1 MSPKDHSPSCMN
13 SQNDRENLPHLLSTT
28 QTHLLGLLQNAR
40 NRDILPSPSSLSRGV
55 QSLPVHLP
63 PHGRG
68 LSQTVD
74 HLLQDIAP
82 AISSSSLSS
91 RYFGF
96 VTGGTAPA
104 ARLADYLVTTLDEC
118 LAVRIPADTI
128 ATDVENRAL
137 VMLAEL
143 LHLDQK
149 NADGSPIWTGYFTP
163 GSSTSNLYGIA
174 CGREYVLQIRGAP
187 SPGAVGI
194 QAACEAAGV
203 RRVQILCS
211 MGHPSIIKAASLIG
225 LGRAAVKQM
234 GRPSCPWHLDL
245 ERVEQELQRV
255 EAASIVSVSLGEV
268 NSGKLGITAAELR
281 RLRELCDRH
290 RAWLHID
297 AAFGVFIN
305 ALPDS
310 PEFAS
315 LKSIVK
321 HIHIADSITGDGH
334 KLLNVPFDCGFFYL
348 RDPTR
353 LKDIFSIPKTD
364 FSEFAIPPVYFSRP
378 VPAPGGPAN
387 PTDVGIQ
394 NARRF
399 RALPVY
405 ANLMAY
411 GRAGYEDMLVRQTRL
426 ARGIASYV
434 WDHPAY
440 ELLPRL
446 PEAHKAAALESIF
459 ILILFRA
466 VDPALNESLLVR
478 INETGKMYAQGIVW
492 EGKRAV
498 RCAIANWAVEVDED
512 LGIVTEVLRS
522 VAAQW
527 DAGVKA
533 RL

>member
-1 MSPKDHSPSCMN
+1 MSPKDQPHCMN
-13 SQNDRENLPHLLSTT
+13 SQSDLDNLPHVLSTV
-28 QTHLLGLLQNAR
+28 QNYLLNLLQNSR
-40 NRDILPSPSSLSRGV
+40 TRDILPSPTTLAHGM
-55 QSLPVHLP
+55 QSLPSHLP
-63 PHGRG
+63 PRGRG
-68 LSQTVD
+68 LSQTIH

-82 AISSSSLSS
+82 AVSSSSLSS

-149 NADGSPIWTGYFTP
+149 NADEAPLWTGYFTP

-174 CGREYVLQIRGAP
+174 CGREYVLQVRGSP
-187 SPGAVGI
+187 SSGAVGI

-211 MGHPSIIKAASLIG
+211 MGHPSIIKAASLMG
-225 LGRAAVKQM
+225 LGRTAVKQM
-234 GRPSCPWHLDL
+234 GRLSCPWHLDI
-245 ERVEQELQRV
+245 ERVEEELQH
-255 EAASIVSVSLGEV
+255 ADTASIVSVSLGEV

-281 RLRELCDRH
+281 RLRELCDRYQ
-290 RAWLHID
+290 AWLHID

-305 ALPDS
+305 ALPDT

-315 LKSIVK
+315 LKNIVK

-348 RDPTR
+348 RYSTW
-353 LKDIFSIPKTD
+353 LEDIFSIPKAD

-378 VPAPGGPAN
+378 VPPPGGPAN

-411 GRAGYEDMLVRQTRL
+411 GRAGYENMLVRQTRL

-446 PEAHKAAALESIF
+446 PEAQKAAALETIF

-498 RCAIANWAVEVDED
+498 RCAIANWAVEVEED
-512 LGIVTEVLRS
+512 LGIVTEVLRT

-527 DAGVKA
+527 DAGAKA